1 VLRADD
7 CCLLWLKLD
16 WLDAYGLEWR
26 WIGQD
31 WMAAITNRIEQ
42 DRSVTCIGCQWII
55 IDWIMDIDPLPGLL
69 PSKVYVYVRK
79 KFILLSLSCP
89 LCPLNKPRTVFILG
103 SLYFSKLFHL
113 VQSTLLR
120 FHFFVSPCMY

>member
-1 VLRADD
+1 
-7 CCLLWLKLD
+7 
-16 WLDAYGLEWR
+16 
-26 WIGQD
+26 
-31 WMAAITNRIEQ
+31 
-42 DRSVTCIGCQWII
+42 
-55 IDWIMDIDPLPGLL
+55 MDIDPLPGLL

-120 FHFFVSPCMY
+120 FHFFCFSVYVLTFESKFCEKIQNVMHYIKKLYQDFF